1 MRPPMTTGG
10 GRGAV
15 DGFEAG
21 PMTAAPWGWLPRHRG
36 ALASRR
42 AVTGPFRAPGFELA
56 HRYSVTG
63 CGTDFLPWKW
73 AEMDRAAGEVAA

>member
-36 ALASRR
+36 ALASHR

-56 HRYSVTG
+56 HRRRRRAT
-63 CGTDFLPWKW
+63 TDHRGGRTRGQH
-73 AEMDRAAGEVAA
+73 ET